1 MNTFKRIA
9 NLWDSVRPVVTAHSV
24 DTFKAALDYVAIKY
38 NNCQS
43 VLYNK
48 LTSLLLLLLL
58 IDKMFKLD

>member
-9 NLWDSVRPVVTAHSV
+9 NLWDSVPVVTAHSV
-24 DTFKAALDYVAIKY
+24 DTFKAALDYVAIKH

-48 LTSLLLLLLL
+48 ITGLAS
-58 IDKMFKLD
+58 IAQHVYYYYFK